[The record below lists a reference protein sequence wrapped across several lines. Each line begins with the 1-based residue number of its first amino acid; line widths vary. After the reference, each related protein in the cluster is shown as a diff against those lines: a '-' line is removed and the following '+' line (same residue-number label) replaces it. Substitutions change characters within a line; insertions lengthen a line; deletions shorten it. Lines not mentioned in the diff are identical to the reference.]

1 MTDKRTRHVVL
12 KWFSGVENPP
22 QKTFV
27 NNEFRFLKADGT
39 FLDYKMDHSF
49 MVCSLCYKR
58 RTVSFD
64 PQSSYSNS
72 SITKQ
77 QLS

>member
-39 FLDYKMDHSF
+39 FFGLQNGSF
-49 MVCSLCYKR
+49 IHGVLFML
-58 RTVSFD
+58 
-64 PQSSYSNS
+64 
-72 SITKQ
+72 
-77 QLS
+77 